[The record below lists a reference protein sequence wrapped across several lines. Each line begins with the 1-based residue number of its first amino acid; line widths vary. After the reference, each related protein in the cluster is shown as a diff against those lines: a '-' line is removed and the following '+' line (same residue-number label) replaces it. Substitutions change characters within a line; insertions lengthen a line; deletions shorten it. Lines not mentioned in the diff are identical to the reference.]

1 MKKILLVNLLACS
14 VSVVYAQQKNL
25 SSSKILQ
32 PTNTTMQPAKNTMGN
47 QQIQN
52 QQKII
57 PVPRKI
63 MLFSKSPQLTLKSEK
78 WLSSGMMNVMDYN
91 TTRNTNISSTNI
103 NQQKGMKVN
112 TNNSSGASQYV
123 AGNDEMARLKAG
135 VLAVGSA
142 TFNDKRKVVYSLNI
156 SNGPAQGLAAKR
168 NPKKVKPDSSNTY
181 WKCSPT
187 LETVSAQSSTFMNAS
202 KNENGIHLYPGA
214 IYTFDD
220 YSKGTFRQPFEMG
233 RNPVDL
239 ITDATGRGYN
249 NAPITVSFPVQSPN
263 SSSLHQA
270 ISNIIAQFAP
280 NGRASVIQQTIYSE
294 NYADFSIAV
303 SGGGS
308 YDGFSA
314 SDNYSQS
321 QTEHHIYITLDAI
334 KPLFTISVNRPASGF
349 FANGQMPQTSS
360 PLVMVQNVTY
370 GARMLV
376 NLDISVTT
384 NTDFNKFRFDYNDY
398 VEASAYLQ
406 TDALNHDSTVSY
418 VINSYMVGVPS
429 SAGIIKTTE
438 DFQDQVNNIFSQA
451 NYLNAAPIQYTLVDM
466 DGNQLSIESMTD
478 QFTVPNCTPASETYT
493 LKRAFITLQTG
504 PDGKNDNSQFV
515 LTLGLGNSNAK
526 TSTPG
531 VTLNSIGT
539 FKDETTEYRSGSTLQ
554 QQPITFYN
562 DGNHPNGY
570 TMDDFKDGGYVDFYL
585 HCANNLFQSDDWDI
599 SNAAITFDLVSQ
611 KGNLQRKTF
620 TIKNNFRL
628 SSSTNG
634 FKDGEQIFYF
644 GNDFGPIQQ
653 TSNQ

>member
-1 MKKILLVNLLACS
+1 V
-14 VSVVYAQQKNL
+14 
-25 SSSKILQ
+25 
-32 PTNTTMQPAKNTMGN
+32 
-47 QQIQN
+47 
-52 QQKII
+52 
-57 PVPRKI
+57 
-63 MLFSKSPQLTLKSEK
+63 
-78 WLSSGMMNVMDYN
+78 
-91 TTRNTNISSTNI
+91 
-103 NQQKGMKVN
+103 
-112 TNNSSGASQYV
+112 
-123 AGNDEMARLKAG
+123 
-135 VLAVGSA
+135 
-142 TFNDKRKVVYSLNI
+142 
-156 SNGPAQGLAAKR
+156 
-168 NPKKVKPDSSNTY
+168 
-181 WKCSPT
+181 
-187 LETVSAQSSTFMNAS
+187 
-202 KNENGIHLYPGA
+202 H
-214 IYTFDD
+214 
-220 YSKGTFRQPFEMG
+220 
-233 RNPVDL
+233 
-239 ITDATGRGYN
+239 
-249 NAPITVSFPVQSPN
+249 
-263 SSSLHQA
+263 
-270 ISNIIAQFAP
+270 
-280 NGRASVIQQTIYSE
+280 
-294 NYADFSIAV
+294 
-303 SGGGS
+303 
-308 YDGFSA
+308 
-314 SDNYSQS
+314 
-321 QTEHHIYITLDAI
+321 
-334 KPLFTISVNRPASGF
+334 RPASGF

-360 PLVMVQNVTY
+360 PLVMVQDVTY